1 MELGI
6 DDCLGRPVWAGQLVS
21 GNHSTRK
28 VFAVAEV
35 KGRVA
40 VAILCKQCCLQIQ

>member
-6 DDCLGRPVWAGQLVS
+6 DDYLGKPVWAGQLVS
-21 GNHSTRK
+21 GNHPTKK
-28 VFAVAEV
+28 VFAVEEV